1 MSTYTVAV
9 DALPNTSSAN
19 AFSQLLFVA
28 SMAFAGVAVVWQAA
42 YARRRRQY
50 RRGFAGGHR
59 IAEGR
64 VLAAQT
70 LTSSGPCVRRHRK
83 GGGVWPAASTA
94 VA

>member
-9 DALPNTSSAN
+9 DALPNPNSAN
-19 AFSQLLFVA
+19 AFSQLMFIA
-28 SMAFAGVAVVWQAA
+28 SMAFAGLAVVWQAA

-64 VLAAQT
+64 ALVAQT
-70 LTSSGPCVRRHRK
+70 LTPPGPSVRRHRK

-94 VA
+94 VV